1 MQGPAQVRGPHF
13 EYHFP
18 GGNRNVIRTHARLKP
33 TSHGGHNGGKHPFAI
48 QYGKCSGPSRCWYSK
63 YGRRWAWVVVYGMVR
78 YHSPL
83 PLGVGPDHNASQ
95 EHSSSRTDSLYD
107 NYRVRGGVEMVSSWE
122 LLLLKFPETWDCGWG
137 LGSGMGEVAEKA
149 WVAICG
155 GGCQFSSL
163 QIARNSRM
171 SEDGKGP
178 WWKQITWEV
187 SCCRSFVNLLET
199 EAPDPKEPEK
209 YHSKITYRFYTPYI
223 MVNILHYLNHC
234 VFLATII
241 QSKTKYVWIAMWHIK
256 PCLGHRQPLDLILPY
271 SQPPNYD
278 IF

>member
-1 MQGPAQVRGPHF
+1 
-13 EYHFP
+13 
-18 GGNRNVIRTHARLKP
+18 
-33 TSHGGHNGGKHPFAI
+33 
-48 QYGKCSGPSRCWYSK
+48 
-63 YGRRWAWVVVYGMVR
+63 MVR

-95 EHSSSRTDSLYD
+95 EHSSSRTDSLYG

-149 WVAICG
+149 WVAICR

-163 QIARNSRM
+163 QIARNSRR
-171 SEDGKGP
+171 SEDRQGP

-256 PCLGHRQPLDLILPY
+256 PCLGHRQPLDLMLPY

-278 IF
+278 IFLENQISYATDKMLDIERYSISAQSKKNQWTRDMKKYVRNLDQYPLYKPRQNKIIFYW